1 MHERPQSSPW
11 QNWAQ
16 FAAVQSFAHDVALH
30 ATPHST
36 MEHPS
41 AHESVEHVA
50 DAFAT
55 SATANRIGRTLDRA
69 MIAPVHSIN
78 AKMSGMSWD
87 GVTLTTGKRYG
98 MHATSV
104 LR

>member
-16 FAAVQSFAHDVALH
+16 LAAVQLIAHEVALH

-36 MEHPS
+36 TEQPS
-41 AHESVEHVA
+41 AHESAEHVA

-55 SATANRIGRTLDRA
+55 SVTANRNGRTLDRA
-69 MIAPVHSIN
+69 IIESH
-78 AKMSGMSWD
+78 
-87 GVTLTTGKRYG
+87 
-98 MHATSV
+98 
-104 LR
+104 